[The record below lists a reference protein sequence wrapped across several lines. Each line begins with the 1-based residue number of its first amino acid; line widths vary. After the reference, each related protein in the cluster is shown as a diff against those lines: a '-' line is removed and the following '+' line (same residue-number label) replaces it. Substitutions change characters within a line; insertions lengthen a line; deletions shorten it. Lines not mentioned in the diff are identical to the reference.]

1 MLHSNKGQSSYG
13 SSVKKLSFLQQTSC
27 REREGAAVH
36 CSSMFIFPYA
46 MWTTLET
53 ITPPPP
59 PHKKKEKKEF
69 ILGTGWWSVSVSKIS
84 ILKRF
89 GMKEGTMYYV
99 MWGCR
104 SRIIDCLGLKHP
116 WFDIE
121 TEGRGRR
128 ESASFEPKQHNESG
142 TKSLWFSDRF
152 VAKIAPQ
159 VYVQRDVKKMQFRCE
174 YQKVG
179 IYWYL
184 RNWPS
189 HDQS

>member
-1 MLHSNKGQSSYG
+1 MLHSNKGRSSYE
-13 SSVKKLSFLQQTSC
+13 LSFWHQTSC
-27 REREGAAVH
+27 RKRQGAIYWLIVLAQCFINVH
-36 CSSMFIFPYA
+36 TS
-46 MWTTLET
+46 T
-53 ITPPPP
+53 
-59 PHKKKEKKEF
+59 K
-69 ILGTGWWSVSVSKIS
+69 VS

-121 TEGRGRR
+121 TEGRGGGGRR
-128 ESASFEPKQHNESG
+128 ESASFEPKQYNESG
-142 TKSLWFSDRF
+142 TKFFWFSNRF
-152 VAKIAPQ
+152 VAKTAPQ

-184 RNWPS
+184 GNWPS
-189 HDQS
+189 HNQS